1 MKTQN
6 LVGEERLLD
15 LSISVVNWNTKD
27 ILRNCLKSIYVSTH
41 KIDYEIFV
49 VDNASSDGSPE
60 MVEKTFP
67 KVKLIRNKEN
77 LGFAKANNQVI
88 KLGNGRYILLLN
100 SDTIVLD
107 EALDK
112 MVEFMNDHP
121 DAGAA
126 GCRLLN
132 SDGTLQ
138 VSASEFPRLF
148 SLYWTNSLLRRIF
161 PKKKVG
167 AVISEPHFYSRTQEV
182 DWILGAAFI
191 LPKSVIKQIG
201 SLDDEFFMYGEEV
214 DLCYRIKKSGWK
226 IYFYPEAKIIHLLGV
241 SEKKVND
248 KTIARRVK
256 ANCYYYGKRYGF
268 VGSILVCCFLMFS
281 SGRRLMIWSVGFLF
295 FPSNRNEIRRKIKH
309 NWIIL
314 KTTFTL
320 FLGNGNRFL
329 AKKRND

>member
-1 MKTQN
+1 M
-6 LVGEERLLD
+6 LD

-60 MVEKTFP
+60 MVEREFP

-107 EALDK
+107 GALDK
-112 MVEFMNDHP
+112 MVEFMENHP

-138 VSASEFPRLF
+138 ASASEFPRLF
-148 SLYWTNSLLRRIF
+148 SLYWTNSFLRKILPR
-161 PKKKVG
+161 KKVG
-167 AVISEPHFYSRTQEV
+167 GVINEPHFYSKIREV

-191 LPKSVIKQIG
+191 LSKSVIKQIG
-201 SLDDEFFMYGEEV
+201 SLDEEFFMYGEEV
-214 DLCYRIKKSGWK
+214 DLCYRIKKGGWK
-226 IYFYPEAKIIHLLGV
+226 VYFCPEAKIIHLLGV
-241 SEKKVND
+241 SEKKVDD

-256 ANCYYYGKRYGF
+256 SNHCYYVKRYGF
-268 VGSILVCCFLMFS
+268 IGSILVCCFLMFS
-281 SGRRLMIWSVGFLF
+281 SGRRLMIWSIGFFF

-309 NWIIL
+309 NWIIF
-314 KTTFTL
+314 KTGATL
-320 FLGNGNRFL
+320 FLGSKNRLF
-329 AKKRND
+329 AEESNN